1 MTLKK
6 EKLMKDFIKNVLAT
20 MVGMFGFFIVMGV
33 IGMMSIIG
41 MIASGNAA
49 QNVEKNS
56 VFVLNLSG
64 TISEQ
69 GSENPLSMF
78 TGDNSLNSGLNDIL
92 SSIKKAKANDDIK
105 GIYIEAGALM
115 TNYAT
120 LQEIRNA
127 LADFRKSGKW
137 IVAYGD
143 FYTQGAY
150 YVASVAN
157 KVYINPKGAI
167 DWHGIGAQTMFYKDF
182 MAKFGV
188 KWEVV
193 KVGTFKS
200 ATETFTEE
208 KMSDAN
214 RLQTQTFIDG
224 TWRNV
229 CDAVSKSR
237 GISVDSLNSYADSYL
252 ALQATETLVKAK
264 MVDGMMYGDQ
274 VKDAVKKMM
283 KLEKDDDISQL
294 TLNDMLNVKDGKV
307 EGSEIAVY
315 YAEGDIVQDPKAAT
329 MFGNNNYIAS
339 RKVCKDL
346 EDLMNDD
353 DVKAVVVRINSGG
366 GDAYASEQMW
376 HQMSELRKVK
386 PVVVSMGDY
395 AASGAYYMSAPA
407 SWIVAQPNTLTGSI
421 GIFAVIPDFSG
432 LVTSKLGV
440 RFDEVKTNRNST
452 FGNLMARPFNAEEKA
467 MLQASVNR
475 GYSLFR
481 QRVAEGR
488 RLPVESVEKI
498 AQGRVWL
505 ATDALNIKLVDQ
517 LGGIDDAVKK
527 AAQLAKLKDYY
538 TSDYPAAASW
548 MDNLLNS
555 MSSSGTYLDEQLR
568 QTLGDFYQPFTML
581 RSIDKREAIQARIP
595 YAISIK

>member
-1 MTLKK
+1 
-6 EKLMKDFIKNVLAT
+6 MKDFIKNVLAT

-92 SSIKKAKANDDIK
+92 SAIKKAKANDDIK

-127 LADFRKSGKW
+127 LDDFRKSGKW

-150 YVASVAN
+150 YVASVAD
-157 KVYINPKGAI
+157 KVYINPKGAV

-214 RLQTQTFIDG
+214 RLQTKTFIDG

-274 VKDAVKKMM
+274 VKDAVKKIM
-283 KLEKDDDISQL
+283 KLDKDDDISQL
-294 TLNDMLNVKDGKV
+294 TLNDMLNVKGGKV

-432 LVTSKLGV
+432 LVTTKLGV

>member
-1 MTLKK
+1 
-6 EKLMKDFIKNVLAT
+6 MKDFIKNVLAT

-105 GIYIEAGALM
+105 GIYIEAGALAA
-115 TNYAT
+115 NYAT

-150 YVASVAN
+150 YVASVAD

-214 RLQTQTFIDG
+214 RLQTKTFIDG

-252 ALQATETLVKAK
+252 ALQATETLMKAK

-283 KLEKDDDISQL
+283 KLDKDDDIAQL

-329 MFGNNNYIAS
+329 MFGNSNYIAS

-421 GIFAVIPDFSG
+421 GIFAVIPDLSG
-432 LVTSKLGV
+432 LVTTKLGV

-548 MDNLLNS
+548 MDAMLNS

>member
-1 MTLKK
+1 
-6 EKLMKDFIKNVLAT
+6 MKDFIKNVLAT

-64 TISEQ
+64 TVSEQ

-105 GIYIEAGALM
+105 GIYIEAGALAA
-115 TNYAT
+115 NYAT

-150 YVASVAN
+150 YVASVAD
-157 KVYINPKGAI
+157 KVYINPKGI
-167 DWHGIGAQTMFYKDF
+167 VDWHGIGAQTMFYKDF

-188 KWEVV
+188 KYEVV

-214 RLQTQTFIDG
+214 RLQTKTFIDG

-252 ALQATETLVKAK
+252 ALQSTETLVKAK

-421 GIFAVIPDFSG
+421 GIFAVIPDLSG
-432 LVTSKLGV
+432 LVTTKLGV

-475 GYSLFR
+475 GYILFR

-527 AAQLAKLKDYY
+527 AAQLAKLKEYY

>member
-1 MTLKK
+1 
-6 EKLMKDFIKNVLAT
+6 MKAFIKNVLAT

-105 GIYIEAGALM
+105 GIYIEAGALAA
-115 TNYAT
+115 NYAT

-150 YVASVAN
+150 YVASVAD
-157 KVYINPKGAI
+157 KVYINPKGI
-167 DWHGIGAQTMFYKDF
+167 VDWHGIGAQTMFYKDF

-224 TWRNV
+224 TWHNV

-283 KLEKDDDISQL
+283 KLEKDDDIAQL
-294 TLNDMLNVKDGKV
+294 TLNDMLNVKDEKV

-421 GIFAVIPDFSG
+421 GIFAVIPDLSG
-432 LVTSKLGV
+432 LVTTKLGV

-548 MDNLLNS
+548 MDAMLNS

>member
-1 MTLKK
+1 
-6 EKLMKDFIKNVLAT
+6 MKDFIKNVLAT

-105 GIYIEAGALM
+105 GIYIEAGALAA
-115 TNYAT
+115 NYAT

-150 YVASVAN
+150 YVASVAD
-157 KVYINPKGAI
+157 KVYINPKGI
-167 DWHGIGAQTMFYKDF
+167 VDWHGIGAQTMFYKDF

-252 ALQATETLVKAK
+252 ALQSTETLVKAK

-283 KLEKDDDISQL
+283 KIDKDDDISQL

-421 GIFAVIPDFSG
+421 GIFAVIPDLSG
-432 LVTSKLGV
+432 LVTTKLGV

-475 GYSLFR
+475 GYNLFR
-481 QRVAEGR
+481 QRVADGR

-498 AQGRVWL
+498 AQGRVWI

-527 AAQLAKLKDYY
+527 AAELAKLKDYY

-548 MDNLLNS
+548 MDAMLNS

>member
-1 MTLKK
+1 
-6 EKLMKDFIKNVLAT
+6 MKDFIKNVLAT

-78 TGDNSLNSGLNDIL
+78 TGENSLNSGLNDIL

-105 GIYIEAGALM
+105 GIYIEAGALAA
-115 TNYAT
+115 NYAT

-150 YVASVAN
+150 YVASVAD
-157 KVYINPKGAI
+157 KVYINPKGI
-167 DWHGIGAQTMFYKDF
+167 VDWHGIGAQTMFYKDF

-252 ALQATETLVKAK
+252 ALQATETLVKTK

-283 KLEKDDDISQL
+283 KLEKDDDIAQL

-421 GIFAVIPDFSG
+421 GIFAVIPDLSG
-432 LVTSKLGV
+432 LVTTKLGV

-527 AAQLAKLKDYY
+527 AAQLAKLKEYY

-548 MDNLLNS
+548 MDAMLNS

>member
-1 MTLKK
+1 
-6 EKLMKDFIKNVLAT
+6 MKDFIKNVLAT

-92 SSIKKAKANDDIK
+92 SSIKKAKANDEIK
-105 GIYIEAGALM
+105 GIYIEAGALA

-157 KVYINPKGAI
+157 KVYINPKGI
-167 DWHGIGAQTMFYKDF
+167 VDWHGIGAQTMFYKDF

-214 RLQTQTFIDG
+214 RLQTKTFIDG

-283 KLEKDDDISQL
+283 KLDKGDDIAQL

-548 MDNLLNS
+548 MDAMLNS

>member
-1 MTLKK
+1 
-6 EKLMKDFIKNVLAT
+6 MKDFIKNVLAT

-69 GSENPLSMF
+69 GSENPLSLF

-105 GIYIEAGALM
+105 GIYIEVGALAA
-115 TNYAT
+115 NYAT

-137 IVAYGD
+137 IVTYGD

-150 YVASVAN
+150 YVASVAD
-157 KVYINPKGAI
+157 KVYINPKGI
-167 DWHGIGAQTMFYKDF
+167 VDWHGIGAQTMFYKDF

-229 CDAVSKSR
+229 CDAISKSR

-274 VKDAVKKMM
+274 VKDAVKKIM
-283 KLEKDDDISQL
+283 KLDKDDNIAQL

-421 GIFAVIPDFSG
+421 GIFAVIPDLSG
-432 LVTSKLGV
+432 LVTTKLGV

-481 QRVAEGR
+481 QRVADGR

-527 AAQLAKLKDYY
+527 AAELAKLKDYY

-548 MDNLLNS
+548 MDAMLNS

>member
-1 MTLKK
+1 
-6 EKLMKDFIKNVLAT
+6 MKDFIKNVLAT

-150 YVASVAN
+150 YVASVAD
-157 KVYINPKGAI
+157 KVYINPKGI
-167 DWHGIGAQTMFYKDF
+167 VDWHGIGAQTMFYKDF

-214 RLQTQTFIDG
+214 RLQTKTFIDG

-252 ALQATETLVKAK
+252 ALQATETLMKAK

-283 KLEKDDDISQL
+283 KLEKDDDIAQL

-421 GIFAVIPDFSG
+421 GIFAVIPDLSG
-432 LVTSKLGV
+432 LVTTKLGV

-527 AAQLAKLKDYY
+527 AAQLAKLKEYY

-548 MDNLLNS
+548 MDAMLNS

>member
-1 MTLKK
+1 
-6 EKLMKDFIKNVLAT
+6 MKDFIKNVLAT

-237 GISVDSLNSYADSYL
+237 SISVDSLNSYADSYL
-252 ALQATETLVKAK
+252 ALQATETLMKAK

-283 KLEKDDDISQL
+283 KLDKDDNISQL

-329 MFGNNNYIAS
+329 MFGSNNYIAS

-421 GIFAVIPDFSG
+421 GIFAVIPDLSG
-432 LVTSKLGV
+432 LVTTKLGV

-467 MLQASVNR
+467 MLQASVHR

-505 ATDALNIKLVDQ
+505 ATDALNMKLVDQ

-527 AAQLAKLKDYY
+527 AAELAKLKDYY

>member
-1 MTLKK
+1 
-6 EKLMKDFIKNVLAT
+6 MKDFIKNVLAT

-105 GIYIEAGALM
+105 GIYIEAGALAA
-115 TNYAT
+115 NYAT

-157 KVYINPKGAI
+157 KVYINPKGI
-167 DWHGIGAQTMFYKDF
+167 VDWHGIGAQTMFYKDF

-214 RLQTQTFIDG
+214 RLQTKTFIDG

-229 CDAVSKSR
+229 CNAVSKSR

-283 KLEKDDDISQL
+283 KLEKDDDIQQL

-421 GIFAVIPDFSG
+421 GIFAVIPDLSG
-432 LVTSKLGV
+432 LVTTKLGV

-527 AAQLAKLKDYY
+527 AAELAKLKDYY

-548 MDNLLNS
+548 MDAMLNS

>member
-1 MTLKK
+1 
-6 EKLMKDFIKNVLAT
+6 MKDFIKNVLAT

-229 CDAVSKSR
+229 CNAVSKSR

-274 VKDAVKKMM
+274 VKDAVKKIM
-283 KLEKDDDISQL
+283 KLEKDDDIAQL

-421 GIFAVIPDFSG
+421 GIFAVIPDLSG
-432 LVTSKLGV
+432 LVTTKLGV

-481 QRVAEGR
+481 QRVADGR
-488 RLPVESVEKI
+488 HLPVESVEKI

-527 AAQLAKLKDYY
+527 AAQLAKLKEYY

-548 MDNLLNS
+548 MDAMLNS

>member
-1 MTLKK
+1 
-6 EKLMKDFIKNVLAT
+6 MKDFIKNVLAT

-105 GIYIEAGALM
+105 GIYIEAGALAA
-115 TNYAT
+115 NYAT

-127 LADFRKSGKW
+127 LDDFRKSGKW

-229 CDAVSKSR
+229 CNAVSKSR

-283 KLEKDDDISQL
+283 KLEKDDDIAQL
-294 TLNDMLNVKDGKV
+294 TLNDMLNVKDEKV

-421 GIFAVIPDFSG
+421 GIFAVIPDLSG
-432 LVTSKLGV
+432 LVTTKLGV

-481 QRVAEGR
+481 QRVADGR

-527 AAQLAKLKDYY
+527 AAELAKLKDYY

>member
-1 MTLKK
+1 
-6 EKLMKDFIKNVLAT
+6 MKDFIKSVLAT
-20 MVGMFGFFIVMGV
+20 MVGIFGFFIVMGV
-33 IGMMSIIG
+33 LTMMSIIG
-41 MIASGNAA
+41 MVASSSAA
-49 QNVEKNS
+49 QNVEENS

-64 TISEQ
+64 TISDQ
-69 GSENPLSMF
+69 GTDNPLSLF
-78 TGDNSLNSGLNDIL
+78 TGDDSQSTGLNNIL
-92 SSIKKAKANDDIK
+92 SAIKKAKTNDDIK
-105 GIYIEAGALM
+105 GIYIEAGALI

-143 FYTQGAY
+143 YYTQGAY

-157 KVYINPKGAI
+157 KVYINPKGI
-167 DWHGIGAQTMFYKDF
+167 VDWHGIGAQTMFYKDF

-188 KWEVV
+188 KCEVV

-214 RLQTQTFIDG
+214 RLQTQTFING
-224 TWRNV
+224 TWQNI
-229 CDAVSKSR
+229 CTAVSKSR
-237 GISVDSLNSYADSYL
+237 GISIDSLNSYADSYL
-252 ALQATETLVKAK
+252 ALQSTEMLMKAK
-264 MVDGMMYGDQ
+264 MVDGMMYSDK

-283 KLEKDDDISQL
+283 KLEKDDDIAQL
-294 TLNDMLNVKDGKV
+294 TLSDMLNVKDEKV
-307 EGSEIAVY
+307 DGDKIAIY
-315 YAEGDIVQDPKAAT
+315 YASGDIVQDPKAAT
-329 MFGNNNYIAS
+329 MFGNNDYIAS

-432 LVTSKLGV
+432 LVTTKLGV
-440 RFDEVKTNRNST
+440 HFDEVKTNRHST
-452 FGNLMARPFNAEEKA
+452 FGNLMARPFNAEETA

-481 QRVAEGR
+481 QRVADGR
-488 RLPVESVEKI
+488 HLPIESVEKI

-527 AAQLAKLKDYY
+527 AAELAKLKEYY

-548 MDNLLNS
+548 IDNLLNS
-555 MSSSGTYLDEQLR
+555 MSSSGTYLDAQLR
-568 QTLGDFYQPFTML
+568 QTLGELYQPFTVL
-581 RSIDKREAIQARIP
+581 RSINKREAIQARIP

>member
-1 MTLKK
+1 
-6 EKLMKDFIKNVLAT
+6 MKDFIKNVLAT
-20 MVGMFGFFIVMGV
+20 MVGMFGFFIVIGV

-105 GIYIEAGALM
+105 GIYIEAGALAA
-115 TNYAT
+115 NYAT

-150 YVASVAN
+150 YVASVAD
-157 KVYINPKGAI
+157 KVYINPKGI
-167 DWHGIGAQTMFYKDF
+167 VDWHGIGAQTMFYKDF

-214 RLQTQTFIDG
+214 RLQTKTFIDG

-283 KLEKDDDISQL
+283 KLEKDDDIAQL

-339 RKVCKDL
+339 CKVCKDL

-421 GIFAVIPDFSG
+421 GIFAVIPDLSG
-432 LVTSKLGV
+432 LVTTKLGV

-481 QRVAEGR
+481 QRVADGR

-527 AAQLAKLKDYY
+527 AAELAKLKDYY

>member
-1 MTLKK
+1 
-6 EKLMKDFIKNVLAT
+6 MKDFIKNVLAT

-283 KLEKDDDISQL
+283 KLDKDDDIAQL

-421 GIFAVIPDFSG
+421 GIFAVIPDLSG
-432 LVTSKLGV
+432 LVTTKLGV

-481 QRVAEGR
+481 QRVADGR

-548 MDNLLNS
+548 MDAMLNS

>member
-1 MTLKK
+1 
-6 EKLMKDFIKNVLAT
+6 MKDFIKNVLAT

-92 SSIKKAKANDDIK
+92 SSIKKAKTNDDIK
-105 GIYIEAGALM
+105 GIYIEAGALAA
-115 TNYAT
+115 NYAT

-150 YVASVAN
+150 YVASVAD
-157 KVYINPKGAI
+157 KVYINPKGI
-167 DWHGIGAQTMFYKDF
+167 VDWHGIGAQTMFYKDF

-229 CDAVSKSR
+229 CNAVSKSR

-283 KLEKDDDISQL
+283 KLDKDDDIAQL

-421 GIFAVIPDFSG
+421 GIFAVIPDLSG
-432 LVTSKLGV
+432 LVTTKLGV
-440 RFDEVKTNRNST
+440 RFDEVKTNRNSN

-527 AAQLAKLKDYY
+527 AAQLARLKDYY

-548 MDNLLNS
+548 MDAMLNS

>member
-1 MTLKK
+1 
-6 EKLMKDFIKNVLAT
+6 MKDFIKNVLAT

-105 GIYIEAGALM
+105 GIYIEAGALAA
-115 TNYAT
+115 NYAT

-127 LADFRKSGKW
+127 LADLRKSGKW

-150 YVASVAN
+150 YVASVAD
-157 KVYINPKGAI
+157 KVYINPKGI
-167 DWHGIGAQTMFYKDF
+167 VDWHGIGAQTMFYKDF

-214 RLQTQTFIDG
+214 RLQTKTFIDG

-283 KLEKDDDISQL
+283 KLEKDDDIAQL
-294 TLNDMLNVKDGKV
+294 TLNDMLNVKDEKV

-481 QRVAEGR
+481 QRVADGR

>member
-1 MTLKK
+1 
-6 EKLMKDFIKNVLAT
+6 MKDFIKNVLAT

-105 GIYIEAGALM
+105 GIYIEAGALAA
-115 TNYAT
+115 NYAT

-157 KVYINPKGAI
+157 KVYINPKGI
-167 DWHGIGAQTMFYKDF
+167 VDWHGIGAQTMFYKDF

-214 RLQTQTFIDG
+214 RLQTKTFIDG

-252 ALQATETLVKAK
+252 ALQATETLMKAK

-283 KLEKDDDISQL
+283 KLEKDDIAQL

-421 GIFAVIPDFSG
+421 GIFAVIPDLSG
-432 LVTSKLGV
+432 LVTTKLGV

-527 AAQLAKLKDYY
+527 AAELAKLKDYY

-548 MDNLLNS
+548 MDAMLNS

>member
-1 MTLKK
+1 
-6 EKLMKDFIKNVLAT
+6 MKDFIKSVLAT
-20 MVGMFGFFIVMGV
+20 MVGIFGFFIVMGV
-33 IGMMSIIG
+33 LTMMSIID
-41 MIASGNAA
+41 MVASSSAA
-49 QNVEKNS
+49 QNVEENS

-64 TISEQ
+64 TISDQ
-69 GSENPLSMF
+69 GTDNPLSLF
-78 TGDNSLNSGLNDIL
+78 TGDDSQSTGLNNIL
-92 SSIKKAKANDDIK
+92 SAIKKAKANDDIK

-143 FYTQGAY
+143 YYTQGAY

-157 KVYINPKGAI
+157 KVYINPKGI
-167 DWHGIGAQTMFYKDF
+167 VDWHGIGAQTMFYKDF

-188 KWEVV
+188 KCEVV

-214 RLQTQTFIDG
+214 RLQTQTFING
-224 TWRNV
+224 TWQNI
-229 CDAVSKSR
+229 CTAVSKSR
-237 GISVDSLNSYADSYL
+237 GISIDSLNSYADSYL
-252 ALQATETLVKAK
+252 ALQSTEMLMKAK
-264 MVDGMMYGDQ
+264 MVDGMMYSDK

-283 KLEKDDDISQL
+283 KLEKDDDIAQL
-294 TLNDMLNVKDGKV
+294 TLSDMLNVKDEKV
-307 EGSEIAVY
+307 EGDKIAIY
-315 YAEGDIVQDPKAAT
+315 YASGDIVQDPKAAT
-329 MFGNNNYIAS
+329 MFGNNDYIAS

-432 LVTSKLGV
+432 LVTTKLGV

-452 FGNLMARPFNAEEKA
+452 FGNTMARPFNAEETA

-475 GYSLFR
+475 GYNLFR
-481 QRVAEGR
+481 QRVADGR
-488 RLPVESVEKI
+488 HLPIESVEKI

-527 AAQLAKLKDYY
+527 AAELAKLKEYY

-555 MSSSGTYLDEQLR
+555 MTSSGTYLDAQLR
-568 QTLGDFYQPFTML
+568 QTLGELYQPFTVL

>member
-1 MTLKK
+1 
-6 EKLMKDFIKNVLAT
+6 MKDFIKSVLAT
-20 MVGMFGFFIVMGV
+20 MVGIFGFFIVMGV
-33 IGMMSIIG
+33 LTMMSIIG
-41 MIASGNAA
+41 MVASSSAA
-49 QNVEKNS
+49 QNVEENS

-64 TISEQ
+64 TISDQ
-69 GSENPLSMF
+69 GTDNPLSLF
-78 TGDNSLNSGLNDIL
+78 TGDDSQSTGLNNIL
-92 SSIKKAKANDDIK
+92 SAIKKAKTNDDIK
-105 GIYIEAGALM
+105 GIYIEAGALI

-143 FYTQGAY
+143 YYTQGAY

-157 KVYINPKGAI
+157 KVYINPKGI
-167 DWHGIGAQTMFYKDF
+167 VDWHGIGAQTMFYKDF

-188 KWEVV
+188 KCEVV

-214 RLQTQTFIDG
+214 RLQTQTFING
-224 TWRNV
+224 TWQNI
-229 CDAVSKSR
+229 CTAVSKSR
-237 GISVDSLNSYADSYL
+237 GISIDSLNSYADSYL
-252 ALQATETLVKAK
+252 ALQSTEMLMKAK
-264 MVDGMMYGDQ
+264 MVDGMMYSDK

-283 KLEKDDDISQL
+283 KLEKDDDIAQL
-294 TLNDMLNVKDGKV
+294 TLNDMLNVKDEKV
-307 EGSEIAVY
+307 EGDKIAIY
-315 YAEGDIVQDPKAAT
+315 YASGDIVQDPKAAT

-432 LVTSKLGV
+432 LVTTKLGV
-440 RFDEVKTNRNST
+440 RFDEVKTNRHST
-452 FGNLMARPFNAEEKA
+452 FGNLMARPFNAEETA

-481 QRVAEGR
+481 QRVADGR
-488 RLPVESVEKI
+488 HLTIESVEKI

-527 AAQLAKLKDYY
+527 AAELAKLKEYY

-548 MDNLLNS
+548 IDNLLNS
-555 MSSSGTYLDEQLR
+555 MTSSGTYLDTQLR
-568 QTLGDFYQPFTML
+568 QTLGELYQPFTML

>member
-1 MTLKK
+1 
-6 EKLMKDFIKNVLAT
+6 MKDFIKSVLAT
-20 MVGMFGFFIVMGV
+20 MVGIFGFFIVMGV
-33 IGMMSIIG
+33 LTMMSIIG
-41 MIASGNAA
+41 MVASSSAA
-49 QNVEKNS
+49 QNVEENS

-64 TISEQ
+64 TISDQ
-69 GSENPLSMF
+69 GTDNPLSLF
-78 TGDNSLNSGLNDIL
+78 TGDDSQSTGLNNIL
-92 SSIKKAKANDDIK
+92 SAIKKAKTNDDIK
-105 GIYIEAGALM
+105 GIYIEAGALI

-143 FYTQGAY
+143 YYTQGAY

-157 KVYINPKGAI
+157 KVYINPKGI
-167 DWHGIGAQTMFYKDF
+167 VDWHGIGVQTMFYKDF

-188 KWEVV
+188 KCEVV

-214 RLQTQTFIDG
+214 RLQTQTFING
-224 TWRNV
+224 TWQNI
-229 CDAVSKSR
+229 CTAVSKSR
-237 GISVDSLNSYADSYL
+237 GISIDSLNSYADSYL
-252 ALQATETLVKAK
+252 ALQSTEMLMKAK
-264 MVDGMMYGDQ
+264 MVDGMMYSDK

-283 KLEKDDDISQL
+283 KLEKDDDIAQL
-294 TLNDMLNVKDGKV
+294 TLSDMLNVKDEKV
-307 EGSEIAVY
+307 DGDKIAIY
-315 YAEGDIVQDPKAAT
+315 YASGDIVQDPKAAT
-329 MFGNNNYIAS
+329 MFGNNDYIAS

-432 LVTSKLGV
+432 LVTTKLGV
-440 RFDEVKTNRNST
+440 RFDEVKTNRHST
-452 FGNLMARPFNAEEKA
+452 FGNLMARPFNAEETA

-481 QRVAEGR
+481 QRVADGR
-488 RLPVESVEKI
+488 HLPIESVEKI

-527 AAQLAKLKDYY
+527 AAELAKLKEYY

-548 MDNLLNS
+548 IDNLLNS
-555 MSSSGTYLDEQLR
+555 MSSSGTYLDAQLR
-568 QTLGDFYQPFTML
+568 QTLGELYQPFTVL
-581 RSIDKREAIQARIP
+581 RSINKREAIQARIP

>member
-1 MTLKK
+1 
-6 EKLMKDFIKNVLAT
+6 MKDFIKNVLAT

-105 GIYIEAGALM
+105 GIYIEAGALAA
-115 TNYAT
+115 NYAT

-150 YVASVAN
+150 YVASVAD
-157 KVYINPKGAI
+157 KVYINPKGI
-167 DWHGIGAQTMFYKDF
+167 VDWHGIGAQTMFYKDF

-214 RLQTQTFIDG
+214 RLQTKTFIDG

-283 KLEKDDDISQL
+283 NLEKDDDIAQL
-294 TLNDMLNVKDGKV
+294 TLNDMLNVKDEKV

-421 GIFAVIPDFSG
+421 GIFAVIPDLSG
-432 LVTSKLGV
+432 LVTTKLGV

-481 QRVAEGR
+481 QRVADGR

-527 AAQLAKLKDYY
+527 AAELAKLKDYY

>member
-1 MTLKK
+1 
-6 EKLMKDFIKNVLAT
+6 MKDFIKNVLAT

-69 GSENPLSMF
+69 GSESPLSMF

-105 GIYIEAGALM
+105 GIYIEAGALA

-150 YVASVAN
+150 YVASVAD
-157 KVYINPKGAI
+157 KVYINPKGI
-167 DWHGIGAQTMFYKDF
+167 VDWHGIGAQTMFYKDF

-283 KLEKDDDISQL
+283 KLEKDDDIQQL

-421 GIFAVIPDFSG
+421 GIFAVIPDLSG
-432 LVTSKLGV
+432 LVTTKLGV

-527 AAQLAKLKDYY
+527 AAELAKLKDYY

-548 MDNLLNS
+548 MDAMLNS

>member
-1 MTLKK
+1 
-6 EKLMKDFIKNVLAT
+6 MKDFIKNVLAT

-92 SSIKKAKANDDIK
+92 SSIKKAKANDEIK
-105 GIYIEAGALM
+105 GIYIEVGALM

-150 YVASVAN
+150 YVASVAD

-252 ALQATETLVKAK
+252 ALQATETLMKAK

-283 KLEKDDDISQL
+283 KLDKGDDIAQL

-421 GIFAVIPDFSG
+421 GIFAVIPDLSG
-432 LVTSKLGV
+432 LVTTKLGV

-527 AAQLAKLKDYY
+527 AAELAKLKDYY

-548 MDNLLNS
+548 MDAMLNS

>member
-1 MTLKK
+1 
-6 EKLMKDFIKNVLAT
+6 MKDFIKNVLAT

-105 GIYIEAGALM
+105 GIYIEAGALAA
-115 TNYAT
+115 NYAT

-150 YVASVAN
+150 YVASVAD
-157 KVYINPKGAI
+157 KVYINPKGI
-167 DWHGIGAQTMFYKDF
+167 VDWHGIGAQTMFYKDF

-214 RLQTQTFIDG
+214 RLQTKTFIDG
-224 TWRNV
+224 TWRNI

-283 KLEKDDDISQL
+283 KLEKDDDIAQL
-294 TLNDMLNVKDGKV
+294 TLNDMLNVKDEKV

-421 GIFAVIPDFSG
+421 GIFAVIPDLSG
-432 LVTSKLGV
+432 LVTTKLGV

-481 QRVAEGR
+481 QRVADGR

-527 AAQLAKLKDYY
+527 AAELAKLKDYY

-548 MDNLLNS
+548 MDDLLNS

>member
-1 MTLKK
+1 
-6 EKLMKDFIKNVLAT
+6 MKDFIKSVLAT
-20 MVGMFGFFIVMGV
+20 MVGIFGFFIVMGV
-33 IGMMSIIG
+33 LTMMSIIG
-41 MIASGNAA
+41 MVASSSAA
-49 QNVEKNS
+49 QNVEENS

-64 TISEQ
+64 TISDQ
-69 GSENPLSMF
+69 GTDNPLSLF
-78 TGDNSLNSGLNDIL
+78 TGDDSQSTGLNNIL
-92 SSIKKAKANDDIK
+92 SAIKKAKTNDDIK
-105 GIYIEAGALM
+105 GIYIEAGALI

-143 FYTQGAY
+143 YYTQGAY

-157 KVYINPKGAI
+157 KVYINPKGI
-167 DWHGIGAQTMFYKDF
+167 VDWHGIGAQTMFYKDF

-188 KWEVV
+188 KCEVV

-224 TWRNV
+224 TWQNI
-229 CDAVSKSR
+229 CTAVSKSR
-237 GISVDSLNSYADSYL
+237 GISIDSLNSYADSYL
-252 ALQATETLVKAK
+252 ALQSTEMLMKAK
-264 MVDGMMYGDQ
+264 MVDGMMYSDK

-283 KLEKDDDISQL
+283 KLEKDDDIAQL
-294 TLNDMLNVKDGKV
+294 TLSDMLNVKDEKV
-307 EGSEIAVY
+307 EGDKIAIY
-315 YAEGDIVQDPKAAT
+315 YASGDIVQDPKAAT
-329 MFGNNNYIAS
+329 MFGNNDYIAS

-452 FGNLMARPFNAEEKA
+452 FGNTMARPFNAEETA

-475 GYSLFR
+475 GYNLFR
-481 QRVAEGR
+481 QRVADGR
-488 RLPVESVEKI
+488 HLPIESVEKI

-527 AAQLAKLKDYY
+527 AAELAKLKEYY
-538 TSDYPAAASW
+538 TSDYPATASW
-548 MDNLLNS
+548 IDNLLNS
-555 MSSSGTYLDEQLR
+555 MSSSGTYLDAQLR
-568 QTLGDFYQPFTML
+568 QTLGELYQPFTVL

>member
-1 MTLKK
+1 
-6 EKLMKDFIKNVLAT
+6 MKDFIKNVLAT

-92 SSIKKAKANDDIK
+92 LSIKKAKTNDDIK
-105 GIYIEAGALM
+105 GIYIEAGALAA
-115 TNYAT
+115 NYAT

-150 YVASVAN
+150 YVASVAD
-157 KVYINPKGAI
+157 KVYINPKGI
-167 DWHGIGAQTMFYKDF
+167 VDWHGIGAQTMFYKDF

-283 KLEKDDDISQL
+283 KLDKDDNISQL

-353 DVKAVVVRINSGG
+353 DVKAVVVRVNSGG

-421 GIFAVIPDFSG
+421 GIFAVIPDLSG
-432 LVTSKLGV
+432 LVTTKLGV
-440 RFDEVKTNRNST
+440 RFDEVKTNRNSN

-527 AAQLAKLKDYY
+527 AAQLARLKDYY

-548 MDNLLNS
+548 MDAMLNS

>member
-1 MTLKK
+1 
-6 EKLMKDFIKNVLAT
+6 MKDFIKNVLAT

-105 GIYIEAGALM
+105 GIYIEAGALAA
-115 TNYAT
+115 NYAT

-150 YVASVAN
+150 YVASVAD
-157 KVYINPKGAI
+157 KVYINPKGI
-167 DWHGIGAQTMFYKDF
+167 VDWHGIGAQTMFYKDF

-229 CDAVSKSR
+229 CNAVSKSR
-237 GISVDSLNSYADSYL
+237 GISIDSLNSYADSYL

-283 KLEKDDDISQL
+283 KLDKDDNISQL

-421 GIFAVIPDFSG
+421 GIFAVIPDLSG
-432 LVTSKLGV
+432 LVTTKLGV

-548 MDNLLNS
+548 MDAMLNS

>member
-1 MTLKK
+1 
-6 EKLMKDFIKNVLAT
+6 MKDFIKNVLAT

-64 TISEQ
+64 TISEH
-69 GSENPLSMF
+69 GSENPLSLF

-150 YVASVAN
+150 YVASVAD

-421 GIFAVIPDFSG
+421 GIFAVIPDLSG
-432 LVTSKLGV
+432 LVTTKLGV

>member
-1 MTLKK
+1 
-6 EKLMKDFIKNVLAT
+6 MKDFIKNVLAT

-105 GIYIEAGALM
+105 GIYIEAGALAA
-115 TNYAT
+115 NYAT

-150 YVASVAN
+150 YVASVAD
-157 KVYINPKGAI
+157 KVYINPKGI
-167 DWHGIGAQTMFYKDF
+167 VDWHGIGAQTMFYKDF

-229 CDAVSKSR
+229 CNAVSKSR

-421 GIFAVIPDFSG
+421 GIFAVIPDLSG
-432 LVTSKLGV
+432 LVTTKLGV

-527 AAQLAKLKDYY
+527 AAQLAKLKEYY

-548 MDNLLNS
+548 MDAMLNS

>member
-1 MTLKK
+1 
-6 EKLMKDFIKNVLAT
+6 MKDFIKNVLAT

-105 GIYIEAGALM
+105 GIYIEAGALA

-150 YVASVAN
+150 YVASVAD
-157 KVYINPKGAI
+157 KVYINPKGI
-167 DWHGIGAQTMFYKDF
+167 VDWHGIGAQTMFYKDF

-188 KWEVV
+188 KWEIV

-214 RLQTQTFIDG
+214 RLQTKTFIDG

-283 KLEKDDDISQL
+283 KLEKDDDIAQL
-294 TLNDMLNVKDGKV
+294 TLNDMLNVKDEKV

-421 GIFAVIPDFSG
+421 GIFAVIPDLSG
-432 LVTSKLGV
+432 LVTTKLGV

-481 QRVAEGR
+481 QRVADGR
-488 RLPVESVEKI
+488 RLPMESVEKI

-527 AAQLAKLKDYY
+527 AAELAKLKDYY

>member
-1 MTLKK
+1 
-6 EKLMKDFIKNVLAT
+6 MKDFIKNVLAT

-105 GIYIEAGALM
+105 GIYIEAGALAA
-115 TNYAT
+115 NYAT

-150 YVASVAN
+150 YVASVAD
-157 KVYINPKGAI
+157 KVYINPKGI
-167 DWHGIGAQTMFYKDF
+167 VDWHGIGAQTMFYKDF

-283 KLEKDDDISQL
+283 KLEKDDDIAQL

-421 GIFAVIPDFSG
+421 GIFAVIPDLSG
-432 LVTSKLGV
+432 LVTTKLGV

-488 RLPVESVEKI
+488 HLPVESVEKI

-527 AAQLAKLKDYY
+527 AAQLAKLKEYY

-548 MDNLLNS
+548 MDAMLNS

>member
-1 MTLKK
+1 
-6 EKLMKDFIKNVLAT
+6 MKDFIKNVLAT

-150 YVASVAN
+150 YVASVAD
-157 KVYINPKGAI
+157 KVYINPKGI
-167 DWHGIGAQTMFYKDF
+167 VDWHGIGAQTMFYKDF

-252 ALQATETLVKAK
+252 ALQSTETLVKAK

-283 KLEKDDDISQL
+283 KLDKDDNISQL

-421 GIFAVIPDFSG
+421 GIFAVIPDLSG
-432 LVTSKLGV
+432 LVTTKLGV

-481 QRVAEGR
+481 QRVADGR

-527 AAQLAKLKDYY
+527 AAELAKLKDYY

-555 MSSSGTYLDEQLR
+555 ISSSGTYLDEQLR

>member
-1 MTLKK
+1 
-6 EKLMKDFIKNVLAT
+6 MKDFIKNVLAT

-105 GIYIEAGALM
+105 GIYIEAGALAA
-115 TNYAT
+115 NYAT

-150 YVASVAN
+150 YVASVAD
-157 KVYINPKGAI
+157 KVYINPKGI
-167 DWHGIGAQTMFYKDF
+167 VDWHGIGAQTMFYKDF

-214 RLQTQTFIDG
+214 RLQTKTFIDG

-229 CDAVSKSR
+229 CDAVWKSR

-264 MVDGMMYGDQ
+264 MVDGIMYGDQ

-283 KLEKDDDISQL
+283 KLEKDDDIAQL
-294 TLNDMLNVKDGKV
+294 TLNDMLNVKDEKL

-421 GIFAVIPDFSG
+421 GIFAVIPDLSG
-432 LVTSKLGV
+432 LVTTKLGV

-481 QRVAEGR
+481 QRVADGR

-527 AAQLAKLKDYY
+527 AAELAKLKDYY

>member
-1 MTLKK
+1 
-6 EKLMKDFIKNVLAT
+6 MKDFIKNVLAT

-105 GIYIEAGALM
+105 GIYIEAGALAA
-115 TNYAT
+115 NYAT

-127 LADFRKSGKW
+127 LAEFRKSGKW

-150 YVASVAN
+150 YVASVAD
-157 KVYINPKGAI
+157 KVYINPKGI
-167 DWHGIGAQTMFYKDF
+167 VDWHGIGAQTMFYKDF

-214 RLQTQTFIDG
+214 RLQTKTFIDG

-283 KLEKDDDISQL
+283 KLEKDDDIAQL

-421 GIFAVIPDFSG
+421 GIFAVIPDLSG
-432 LVTSKLGV
+432 LVTTKLGV

-481 QRVAEGR
+481 QRVADGR

-527 AAQLAKLKDYY
+527 AAELAKLKDYY

-548 MDNLLNS
+548 MDAMLNS

>member
-1 MTLKK
+1 
-6 EKLMKDFIKNVLAT
+6 MKDFIKNVLAT

-214 RLQTQTFIDG
+214 RLQTKTFIDG

-353 DVKAVVVRINSGG
+353 NVKAVVVRINSGG

-421 GIFAVIPDFSG
+421 GIFAVIPDLSG
-432 LVTSKLGV
+432 LVTTKLGV

>member
-1 MTLKK
+1 
-6 EKLMKDFIKNVLAT
+6 MKDFIKSVLAT
-20 MVGMFGFFIVMGV
+20 MVGIFGFFIVMGV
-33 IGMMSIIG
+33 LTMMSIIG
-41 MIASGNAA
+41 MVASSSAA
-49 QNVEKNS
+49 QNVEENS

-64 TISEQ
+64 TISDQ
-69 GSENPLSMF
+69 GTDNSLSLF
-78 TGDNSLNSGLNDIL
+78 TGDDSQSTGLNNIL
-92 SSIKKAKANDDIK
+92 SAIKKAKTNDDIK
-105 GIYIEAGALM
+105 GIYIEAGALI

-143 FYTQGAY
+143 YYTQGAY

-157 KVYINPKGAI
+157 KVYINPKGI
-167 DWHGIGAQTMFYKDF
+167 VDWHGIGAQTMFYKDF

-188 KWEVV
+188 KCEVV

-214 RLQTQTFIDG
+214 RLQTQTFING
-224 TWRNV
+224 TWQNI
-229 CDAVSKSR
+229 CTAVSKSR
-237 GISVDSLNSYADSYL
+237 GISIDSLNSYADSYL
-252 ALQATETLVKAK
+252 ALQSTEMLMKAK
-264 MVDGMMYGDQ
+264 MVDGMMYSDK

-283 KLEKDDDISQL
+283 KLEKDDDIAQL
-294 TLNDMLNVKDGKV
+294 TLSDMLNVKDEKV
-307 EGSEIAVY
+307 DGDKIAIY
-315 YAEGDIVQDPKAAT
+315 YASGDIVQDPKAAT
-329 MFGNNNYIAS
+329 MFGNNDYIAS

-432 LVTSKLGV
+432 LVTTKLGV
-440 RFDEVKTNRNST
+440 RFDEVKTNRHST
-452 FGNLMARPFNAEEKA
+452 FGNLMARPFNAEETA

-481 QRVAEGR
+481 QRVADGR
-488 RLPVESVEKI
+488 HLTIESVEKI

-527 AAQLAKLKDYY
+527 AAQLAKLKEYY
-538 TSDYPAAASW
+538 TSDYPATASW
-548 MDNLLNS
+548 IDNLLNS
-555 MSSSGTYLDEQLR
+555 MSSSGTYLDAQLR
-568 QTLGDFYQPFTML
+568 QTLGELYQPFTVL

>member
-1 MTLKK
+1 
-6 EKLMKDFIKNVLAT
+6 MKDFIKSVLAT
-20 MVGMFGFFIVMGV
+20 MVGIFGFFIVMGV
-33 IGMMSIIG
+33 LTMMSIIG
-41 MIASGNAA
+41 MVASSSAA
-49 QNVEKNS
+49 QNVEENS

-64 TISEQ
+64 TISDQ
-69 GSENPLSMF
+69 GTDNPLSLF
-78 TGDNSLNSGLNDIL
+78 TGDDSQSTGLNNIL
-92 SSIKKAKANDDIK
+92 SAIKKAKTNDDIK

-143 FYTQGAY
+143 YYTQGAY

-157 KVYINPKGAI
+157 KVYINPKGI
-167 DWHGIGAQTMFYKDF
+167 VDWHGIGAQTMFYKDF

-188 KWEVV
+188 KCEVV

-224 TWRNV
+224 TWQNI
-229 CDAVSKSR
+229 CTAVSKSR
-237 GISVDSLNSYADSYL
+237 GISIDSLNSYADSYL
-252 ALQATETLVKAK
+252 ALQSTEMLMKAK
-264 MVDGMMYGDQ
+264 MVDGMMYSDK

-283 KLEKDDDISQL
+283 KLEKDDDIAQL
-294 TLNDMLNVKDGKV
+294 TLSDMLNVKDEKV
-307 EGSEIAVY
+307 DGDKIAIY
-315 YAEGDIVQDPKAAT
+315 YASGDIVQDPKAAT
-329 MFGNNNYIAS
+329 MFGNNDYIAS

-346 EDLMNDD
+346 EELMNDD

-432 LVTSKLGV
+432 LVTTKLGV
-440 RFDEVKTNRNST
+440 RFDEVKTNRHST
-452 FGNLMARPFNAEEKA
+452 FGNLMARPFNAEETT

-481 QRVAEGR
+481 QRVADGR
-488 RLPVESVEKI
+488 HLTIESVEKI

-527 AAQLAKLKDYY
+527 AAQLAKLKEYY

-548 MDNLLNS
+548 IDNLLNS
-555 MSSSGTYLDEQLR
+555 MTSSGTYLDAQLR
-568 QTLGDFYQPFTML
+568 QTLGELYQPFTVL

>member
-1 MTLKK
+1 
-6 EKLMKDFIKNVLAT
+6 MKDFIKNVLAT

-105 GIYIEAGALM
+105 GIYIEAGALA

-150 YVASVAN
+150 YVASVAD
-157 KVYINPKGAI
+157 KVYINPKGI
-167 DWHGIGAQTMFYKDF
+167 VDWHGIGAQTMFYKDF

-214 RLQTQTFIDG
+214 RLQTKTFIDG

-283 KLEKDDDISQL
+283 KLEKDDDIAQL
-294 TLNDMLNVKDGKV
+294 TLNDMLNVKDEKV

-421 GIFAVIPDFSG
+421 GIFAVIPDLSG
-432 LVTSKLGV
+432 LVTTKLGV

-481 QRVAEGR
+481 QRVADGR